1 MSDIFNTRRE
11 PRPCKR
17 CGYVR
22 TVKITD
28 DRKFVPDGKFEISH
42 GVRQATGSFQ
52 VVGELHERHCG
63 ACKAELRAIHYANLA
78 EDWQQR
84 GRMLRAKQDA
94 KGGGK

>member
-1 MSDIFNTRRE
+1 MTDYFNTRRE

-17 CGYVR
+17 CGHVR

-28 DRKFVPDGKFEISH
+28 DRKFVPDGGFEVSH

-52 VVGELHERHCG
+52 VVGELHERHCS
-63 ACKAELRAIHYANLA
+63 ACKAELRAIHYTNLA
-78 EDWQQR
+78 AEWGRR
-84 GRMLRAKQDA
+84 GRELRAKQAA